1 MVHEEL
7 AFQRNRLGDVHID
20 KVEIN
25 ERDFANKVI
34 RNKVF
39 IYDFII
45 CYAISGSSIGNISFE
60 AFL

>member
-34 RNKVF
+34 IRNKLF
-39 IYDFII
+39 IYDLI
-45 CYAISGSSIGNISFE
+45 
-60 AFL
+60 FL

>member
-34 RNKVF
+34 RNKLF
-39 IYDFII
+39 IYDFI
-45 CYAISGSSIGNISFE
+45 
-60 AFL
+60 FL